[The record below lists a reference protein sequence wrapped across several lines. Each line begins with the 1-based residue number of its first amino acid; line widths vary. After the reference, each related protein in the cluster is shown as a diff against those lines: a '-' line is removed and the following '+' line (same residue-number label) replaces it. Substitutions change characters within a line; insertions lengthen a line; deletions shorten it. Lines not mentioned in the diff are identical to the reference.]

1 MFPQMV
7 SRKAGSLPSN
17 PTDAL
22 PGSEQKIL
30 IMMER
35 AQRRE
40 QLFHPL
46 DGPWREHSFLP
57 DLMESKGSYPGNFS
71 QFPEENSPSG
81 VEKINSVEGNNSP
94 EETVSCP
101 WLPAAEIIQV
111 S

>member
-35 AQRRE
+35 ARRRE

-46 DGPWREHSFLP
+46 DGPRREHSSCP
-57 DLMESKGSYPGNFS
+57 DSMESKGSYPGGLTCFT
-71 QFPEENSPSG
+71 EENSPSEM
-81 VEKINSVEGNNSP
+81 EKIRLAEGTDSP
-94 EETVSCP
+94 EETGDCP
-101 WLPAAEIIQV
+101 WVPAAEIIQV